1 MGQGGTFAEIG
12 RKFDLTRIR
21 TRQIVLKAVMGDGC
35 RSERAR
41 AWMAQI
47 DETGF
52 WLSRYDDFR
61 KATRETKKTP
71 LASSPRENKRLA

>member
-1 MGQGGTFAEIG
+1 MEIG
-12 RKFDLTRIR
+12 RKFGLTRIR

-52 WLSRYDDFR
+52 WLSRYDAGCQEGSR
-61 KATRETKKTP
+61 KKKEEPACEQSTRNKQ
-71 LASSPRENKRLA
+71 LA